1 VVAYGR
7 PMRRILGVVA
17 WGALGAVVAAALISG
32 AFVVA
37 GSRLTQPASAVRVV
51 TSTPLRANTPDH
63 HEHDTNSTD
72 DTTPTSAPTP
82 APATSSVPT
91 TVLPASIVPV
101 PTPSKD
107 DGVERGDD

>member
-1 VVAYGR
+1 
-7 PMRRILGVVA
+7 
-17 WGALGAVVAAALISG
+17 
-32 AFVVA
+32 VVA

-63 HEHDTNSTD
+63 HEHDTSSTD
-72 DTTPTSAPTP
+72 DTTPTPTSTPTP

-91 TVLPASIVPV
+91 SVVPASIVPV
-101 PTPSKD
+101 PTSSKH